1 MDLTRFGVSLILLA
15 TGTPHVNSLPTNT
28 EAAETAESEILHANL
43 PVSELGIHFNET
55 LSYDPV
61 ESLVTF
67 HVPKHHQLAE
77 HVTIMHPPS
86 GKSLT
91 FLPEHSLC
99 QLKDI
104 PREIDPVDTFS
115 TLAVLDT
122 LPMQVEATADNSD
135 TTGFIDVTL
144 GLASPDELADLPD
157 NMTKLCHGLPVHRVA
172 SIEAV
177 GENILSDQLLPVEPS
192 TEHARRVKR
201 QGGGMCDLTYWIGSK
216 SSDCPSCITCLYATC
231 SLTNP
236 DNHSNHGRC
245 IALLNA
251 NRSFKH
257 LLGLRN
263 MVGAL
268 CCNGATHDIGDVEG
282 GDYLCACATIAAAKK
297 VSTAEY
303 RRVFKRCQCTAR
315 KSYGDV
321 PKTTNC

>member
-1 MDLTRFGVSLILLA
+1 
-15 TGTPHVNSLPTNT
+15 LPTTT
-28 EAAETAESEILHANL
+28 EAAETSEILHANL
-43 PVSELGIHFNET
+43 PVSEHGIHFNET
-55 LSYDPV
+55 LSYNPV

-67 HVPKHHQLAE
+67 HVPKHHKLAE

-122 LPMQVEATADNSD
+122 LPIQVEATADNSD
-135 TTGFIDVTL
+135 TTRFIDVDL
-144 GLASPDELADLPD
+144 GLTSPDELADLPD

-177 GENILSDQLLPVEPS
+177 GDNILSDQLLPVEPNS
-192 TEHARRVKR
+192 EHARRVKR
-201 QGGGMCDLTYWIGSK
+201 QGGQCELTYWLGSR
-216 SSDCPSCITCLYATC
+216 SSDCPDCITCLYATC
-231 SLTNP
+231 SLQDP
-236 DNHSNHGRC
+236 AHHSNQARC
-245 IALLNA
+245 QSLLNA
-251 NRSFKH
+251 NKSFQH
-257 LLGLRN
+257 QLGMMN

-268 CCNGATHDIGDVEG
+268 CCDGAERDIGDVEG
-282 GDYLCACATIAAAKK
+282 GDFLCACATIRAAQRI
-297 VSTAEY
+297 STAQY
-303 RRVFKRCQCTAR
+303 RRAFKRCQCAGR

-321 PKTTNC
+321 PPTTNC